1 MKTAARRV
9 GTRRFRKCTK
19 NLRNANTPSRKNV
32 FVCAAPAV
40 DSPRHRSVRHAVE
53 RARPL
58 EPRQNLHGRPLQK
71 TSALCR
77 KTPLL
82 PPKSGALFVA
92 SSPQLFF
99 VSRFPLRARVRTQR
113 VFCFLP
119 SPLHLLFST
128 GCVSVCCG

>member
-1 MKTAARRV
+1 METAARRA

-19 NLRNANTPSRKNV
+19 NLRNANVSPAKNV

-40 DSPRHRSVRHAVE
+40 DSPCHRSVRYVAE
-53 RARPL
+53 SAPPL

-99 VSRFPLRARVRTQR
+99 VSRFPLRARVRIQR

-119 SPLHLLFST
+119 SPLHLLSSK